1 MMLIPIHLDRNLTSL
16 ILQTSLQLKF
26 LFQTSPLIIIMPCF
40 RIPARRY
47 EFFLVLFFAT
57 DEINKNPDLLPN
69 ISLIFWLFGGQCED
83 EWGVLDTNYSQNN
96 INVKFI
102 NYDCLSPA
110 CYIDLTGPSWK
121 TSLKMSIQSR
131 TPKVRI
137 CDTG

>member
-1 MMLIPIHLDRNLTSL
+1 
-16 ILQTSLQLKF
+16 
-26 LFQTSPLIIIMPCF
+26 MPCF

-69 ISLIFWLFGGQCED
+69 MSLIVWLLGGQCGD
-83 EWGVLDTNYSQNN
+83 EWSVLYKNYSQEN
-96 INVKFI
+96 INVEFI
-102 NYDCLSPA
+102 NYDCLSPD
-110 CYIDLTGPSWK
+110 CYIHLTGPSWK

-137 CDTG
+137 CNTR